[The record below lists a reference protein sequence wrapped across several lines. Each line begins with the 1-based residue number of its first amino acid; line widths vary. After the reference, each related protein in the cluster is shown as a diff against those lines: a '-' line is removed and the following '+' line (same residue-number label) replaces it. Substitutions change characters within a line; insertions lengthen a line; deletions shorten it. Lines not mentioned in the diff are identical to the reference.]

1 MHAQWDPDRNQYI
14 LLDDIIDFRKT
25 NPALF
30 IEDRNIV
37 VKGRASLCFLTVGWK
52 VFCQWKDGLTYWEK
66 LSYLKESNP
75 VKTAEY
81 AHHQGISHEP
91 AFNWWAPSVLK
102 KRDRIIS
109 LVRKRNP
116 RYLKKT
122 HKFGIE
128 VLTTV
133 AEVLVLYMEN
143 GDTHWDDGIA
153 SAINIVKVSF
163 YALLDG

>member
-1 MHAQWDPDRNQYI
+1 M
-14 LLDDIIDFRKT
+14 
-25 NPALF
+25 
-30 IEDRNIV
+30 
-37 VKGRASLCFLTVGWK
+37 
-52 VFCQWKDGLTYWEK
+52 
-66 LSYLKESNP
+66 
-75 VKTAEY
+75 
-81 AHHQGISHEP
+81 
-91 AFNWWAPSVLK
+91 LK